1 MLEIVVHINRLALW
15 HKGQQVVTMEEPV
28 GHSQGLAR
36 TGVGLAEVFSSFH
49 QLSHVKDG
57 RNSHRDK

>member
-1 MLEIVVHINRLALW
+1 MMEIVVDINRPALW
-15 HKGQQVVTMEEPV
+15 HKVQQVVPMEEPV
-28 GHSQGLAR
+28 GHLQGLAW